1 MDLDAFTELLTPR
14 GQRALA
20 EAVELVGAD
29 PVAAATRLRRTYD
42 AALTSAAL
50 TQAGLRDRARAKFGI
65 DAASMYFTPHGL
77 EQATRAEVGT
87 HRARRLTTLTDG
99 TRAASGEVQGAARE
113 TRVTAGG
120 AQGLASGTR
129 VVDVCCG
136 IGGDFIALA
145 RAGCVVDAVDLDP
158 LTVAV
163 ARANAEALG
172 LGDRVTV
179 RVGDAAMV
187 SPEGYDWLFAD
198 PARRTSRGR
207 TFDPMAYSPPWP
219 VVLDLVARAPRA
231 CLKVAPGIPYEFI
244 PAGAEAEW
252 VSYKGEVKEASLW
265 TGSTATTST
274 TEVTDTTTTT
284 GAPDTTNTLET
295 DEATT
300 SGAAVPIG
308 AADMAGATDTA
319 DATGVLGEGDTIG
332 DAGPSTAADTTG
344 AVERPGDAV
353 QPATQP
359 DGAAPPAT
367 QPDDAAPPAKL
378 PSSAVPPATQP
389 NGAVRLTMQ
398 PNGAAPPTTQPNGAV
413 PPTALP
419 GGAVRR
425 ATLLPGGETL
435 VARGVEAPIGP
446 VGRYV
451 YEPDG
456 AAIRAHLVG
465 EVAEMVNGRL
475 PDPMIAYITSDE
487 AFDTPW
493 AARYSVEE
501 VLPFSLKRLRAALRE
516 RQIGNVVIKKRA
528 SAVDIERLRNDLRLS
543 GDKSAVIILTRIMN
557 KPSVLICQAAPPA

>member
-1 MDLDAFTELLTPR
+1 
-14 GQRALA
+14 
-20 EAVELVGAD
+20 
-29 PVAAATRLRRTYD
+29 
-42 AALTSAAL
+42 
-50 TQAGLRDRARAKFGI
+50 
-65 DAASMYFTPHGL
+65 
-77 EQATRAEVGT
+77 
-87 HRARRLTTLTDG
+87 
-99 TRAASGEVQGAARE
+99 
-113 TRVTAGG
+113 
-120 AQGLASGTR
+120 
-129 VVDVCCG
+129 
-136 IGGDFIALA
+136 
-145 RAGCVVDAVDLDP
+145 VDLDP

-179 RVGDAAMV
+179 RVGDAATV
-187 SPEGYDWLFAD
+187 SPEDYDWLFAD

-252 VSYKGEVKEASLW
+252 VSYKGEVKEAALW
-265 TGSTATTST
+265 TGSTDATTTTST
-274 TEVTDTTTTT
+274 ADVTDTTTTT
-284 GAPDTTNTLET
+284 GT
-295 DEATT
+295 
-300 SGAAVPIG
+300 
-308 AADMAGATDTA
+308 
-319 DATGVLGEGDTIG
+319 
-332 DAGPSTAADTTG
+332 TTG
-344 AVERPGDAV
+344 AVER
-353 QPATQP
+353 
-359 DGAAPPAT
+359 
-367 QPDDAAPPAKL
+367 
-378 PSSAVPPATQP
+378 
-389 NGAVRLTMQ
+389 
-398 PNGAAPPTTQPNGAV
+398 
-413 PPTALP
+413 P

-446 VGRYV
+446 VGGYV

-501 VLPFSLKRLRAALRE
+501 VLPFSLKRLRATLRE

-543 GDKSAVIILTRIMN
+543 GDKSAVIVLTRIMN
-557 KPSVLICQAAPPA
+557 KPSVLICQATPPA

>member
-1 MDLDAFTELLTPR
+1 MTGGGR
-14 GQRALA
+14 
-20 EAVELVGAD
+20 
-29 PVAAATRLRRTYD
+29 
-42 AALTSAAL
+42 
-50 TQAGLRDRARAKFGI
+50 
-65 DAASMYFTPHGL
+65 
-77 EQATRAEVGT
+77 
-87 HRARRLTTLTDG
+87 
-99 TRAASGEVQGAARE
+99 GAA
-113 TRVTAGG
+113 GG
-120 AQGLASGTR
+120 PR

-145 RAGCVVDAVDLDP
+145 RAGCVVDALDLDP

-179 RVGDAAMV
+179 RVGDAATV
-187 SPEGYDWLFAD
+187 SPEDYDWLFAD

-252 VSYKGEVKEASLW
+252 VSYKGEVKEAALW
-265 TGSTATTST
+265 TGSTNATTTTST
-274 TEVTDTTTTT
+274 ADVTDPTTTT
-284 GAPDTTNTLET
+284 GATGLL
-295 DEATT
+295 
-300 SGAAVPIG
+300 GA
-308 AADMAGATDTA
+308 
-319 DATGVLGEGDTIG
+319 GDTI
-332 DAGPSTAADTTG
+332 DAAGTID
-344 AVERPGDAV
+344 AVERPG
-353 QPATQP
+353 
-359 DGAAPPAT
+359 
-367 QPDDAAPPAKL
+367 
-378 PSSAVPPATQP
+378 
-389 NGAVRLTMQ
+389 GAVRRVTL
-398 PNGAAPPTTQPNGAV
+398 PGGAEPPMA
-413 PPTALP
+413 AP

-435 VARGVEAPIGP
+435 VARGTEAPIGP

-501 VLPFSLKRLRAALRE
+501 VLPFSLKRLRATLRE

-543 GDKSAVIILTRIMN
+543 GDKSVVIILTRIMD
-557 KPSVLICQAAPPA
+557 KPSVLICHAAPPA